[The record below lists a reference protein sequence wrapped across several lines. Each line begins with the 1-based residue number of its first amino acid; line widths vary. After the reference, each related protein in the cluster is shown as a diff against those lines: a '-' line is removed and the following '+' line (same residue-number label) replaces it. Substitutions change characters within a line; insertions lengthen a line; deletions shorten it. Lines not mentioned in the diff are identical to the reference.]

1 MFGCVNANVWL
12 LSWEI
17 PVFFNSPGCRCWWKV
32 LTGLSSAP
40 GEYSCTDILPLS
52 ASAADKTHF
61 QWDGPRR
68 TQNKTLAALMNLPH
82 AGAWLCLLAEPW
94 CAASCRGAA
103 NTLPS
108 IIQRKHTAQQVE
120 LRLQMTKAEPKD
132 YLKCDSSYSVL
143 HWLLHEVE
151 ALPARVELVLV
162 RAFEVQ
168 QVANDLEEWQLE
180 IFISRAEGT
189 TCFEQKS

>member
-1 MFGCVNANVWL
+1 M
-12 LSWEI
+12 
-17 PVFFNSPGCRCWWKV
+17 
-32 LTGLSSAP
+32 
-40 GEYSCTDILPLS
+40 
-52 ASAADKTHF
+52 
-61 QWDGPRR
+61 RR
-68 TQNKTLAALMNLPH
+68 GKKNTNKTLAALMNLPH

-108 IIQRKHTAQQVE
+108 IIQCKHTAQQLE
-120 LRLQMTKAEPKD
+120 LRLQMTKTKTKD
-132 YLKCDSSYSVL
+132 DLKCDSSYSVL

-168 QVANDLEEWQLE
+168 QVANDLEDWEQE

-189 TCFEQKS
+189 TCFEEKSLGQQRAAQPALQTASTINTLVCIVFGGQSK